1 MMRGNRFVCL
11 LLSAL
16 IAASAAAAP
25 VLAADQETNVTADG
39 EQVQENQ
46 EEEQA
51 QTPEARESAVKT
63 KAEDASAESVSQE
76 ESDAAEEAAA
86 PADGTDKA
94 PEALTEEQEAAAAEQ
109 AEEAPAEEITE
120 APAGETEEAAEA
132 ETAEEEEIVED
143 QLIPLESSNDG
154 WFSNKAGTRYYYAV
168 NNRYVTGFRTI
179 KGDTYYFY
187 PSTLSVTKIRTAMA
201 VGWISSGGRKYY
213 AKKRSGT
220 FKAPLVS
227 GFQKI
232 PTIFIPLRQ
241 GPIQSTPWRPVSSS
255 ITVIPIMPTPKDM

>member
-25 VLAADQETNVTADG
+25 VLAADQETTVTADG

-51 QTPEARESAVKT
+51 QTPEAQESAVET

-232 PTIFIPLRQ
+232 GNYTYYFYPAKT
-241 GPIQSTPWRPVSSS
+241 GSH
-255 ITVIPIMPTPKDM
+255 PKYSMAAGVFKHNGYTY